1 MIWKYQILLPVSET
15 LLHNR
20 MRLKHKS
27 CCCIY
32 SLNHRCFFIQS
43 HYLWRRHCSE
53 PRATSLQFETRAFWL
68 LTWQELF
75 FFSPPPLRSLMLFA
89 KICEKTVLKR
99 VLKELWKIVLNTIER
114 TIVLPPLNDQSVS
127 VINYLSLSFFYVTLL
142 ISPPALHLP
151 PLSTCLSPH
160 FLHLFGSLRHNTQI
174 IVQQTKQHGTS
185 KSSHA
190 WSGYSHTIRPS
201 ARARLT
207 FSNLLFVV
215 VVNGEMSMQ
224 FNGNVF
230 FSFFFAL

>member
-43 HYLWRRHCSE
+43 HYLWRRHRSE

-75 FFSPPPLRSLMLFA
+75 FFFFFPPLRSLMLFA

-127 VINYLSLSFFYVTLL
+127 VINYPSLSFFLCHSSHL
-142 ISPPALHLP
+142 SACPPPPSSLHLSLPSFP
-151 PLSTCLSPH
+151 PSVRLSP
-160 FLHLFGSLRHNTQI
+160 
-174 IVQQTKQHGTS
+174 
-185 KSSHA
+185 A
-190 WSGYSHTIRPS
+190 
-201 ARARLT
+201 
-207 FSNLLFVV
+207 
-215 VVNGEMSMQ
+215 
-224 FNGNVF
+224 
-230 FSFFFAL
+230 